1 MKIVPL
7 AVSTICLCV
16 SALAQPPTNRALML
30 PVSAPELDYADVA
43 DPLTLPAGTTMGA
56 PSSVAFTSKGHLLVL
71 NRGPRAITE
80 FDADGK
86 FIRSFGE
93 GFIRPH
99 GLALDREG
107 NIWATDG
114 TRQVVV
120 KFSPEG
126 QVLLT
131 LGTMG
136 EAGEWNE
143 ATGSHRFN
151 QPNGL
156 TFGRDGN
163 IFVVQGH
170 TEGKGDP
177 RVLKFD
183 KGGHFIKSWGG
194 IGTEPGRFLVGH
206 GIAVDHKG
214 LLWVADRE
222 NQRIQVFDQD
232 GTFVKEMKI
241 GGLPC
246 NVSIGERYVYLV
258 DGHAGQLLRLDLDG
272 KVLAAVGKKGNGLGE
287 FGEAH
292 SVAVSPKGEIWI
304 ADTVGSRVHKFVK
317 R

>member
-1 MKIVPL
+1 MKIAPL
-7 AVSTICLCV
+7 VVSTIWMCA
-16 SALAQPPTNRALML
+16 SAFGQPPANRALML
-30 PVSAPELDYADVA
+30 PVNAPELDYVDVA
-43 DPLTLPAGTTMGA
+43 DSLTLPAGTTMGA
-56 PSSVAFTSKGHLLVL
+56 PSSVAFSSKGHLLVL
-71 NRGPRAITE
+71 NRGLHAITE

-99 GLALDREG
+99 GLALDQDD
-107 NIWATDG
+107 NIWVTDG
-114 TRQVVV
+114 TRQIVV
-120 KFSPEG
+120 KFNAKG
-126 QVLLT
+126 GVLLT
-131 LGTMG
+131 LGTPG

-143 ATGSHRFN
+143 TNGSQRFN

-156 TFGRDGN
+156 TFGRNGDV
-163 IFVVQGH
+163 FVVQGH

-183 KGGHFIKSWGG
+183 KDGHFIKSWGG
-194 IGTEPGRFLVGH
+194 IGTEPGKFLVAH
-206 GIAVDHKG
+206 GIAVDSKG
-214 LLWVADRE
+214 LLWVSDRE

-232 GTFVKEMKI
+232 GTFIKEMKI

-246 NVSIGERYVYLV
+246 NVSIGEQYVYMV
-258 DGHAGQLLRLDLDG
+258 DGHAGQLLRLDLNG

-292 SVAVSPKGEIWI
+292 SVAVSSKGEIWI